1 MFFRDSNK
9 VISNKKRKSFLFMTI
24 HGLKKIKKKSFLFM
38 TTNGIENIVNDKTE
52 FFAIKM
58 YIR

>member
-1 MFFRDSNK
+1 
-9 VISNKKRKSFLFMTI
+9 MTI
-24 HGLKKIKKKSFLFM
+24 YGLKKIKIKSFLFM

>member
-1 MFFRDSNK
+1 
-9 VISNKKRKSFLFMTI
+9 MTI

-58 YIR
+58 YVR